1 MLFLH
6 IPADHPNAQA
16 DKFPPTDMTVL
27 AQPHSTVPKH
37 CKNKTV
43 AAKPH
48 FQKPLVAS
56 DRAWLAFWLHSEA
69 PTQRIVLTRTNAL
82 QSLITLSLHTHSSFR
97 KPLSFLVQSDLL
109 SFLAQVTTQSFPNMS
124 LLCLHMSEP
133 SCKTSCRENCLPCM
147 SKTSRGS
154 KHLSS
159 SQVSAAK
166 SRTNL
171 RNKNLKGV
179 TSKLLQKTPPFERS
193 SWSS

>member
-16 DKFPPTDMTVL
+16 DKFPPTDMTAL

-48 FQKPLVAS
+48 LQKPLVTS

-109 SFLAQVTTQSFPNMS
+109 SFLAQSDLLSFLVQSD
-124 LLCLHMSEP
+124 LLSFLVQSD
-133 SCKTSCRENCLPCM
+133 L
-147 SKTSRGS
+147 
-154 KHLSS
+154 LSFLVQS
-159 SQVSAAK
+159 D
-166 SRTNL
+166 
-171 RNKNLKGV
+171 
-179 TSKLLQKTPPFERS
+179 LLSFLA
-193 SWSS
+193 